1 MNFLLVLFLATSVPH
16 LWHPSEEPVQELQ
29 DIEIDEVDCD
39 ADDLPT
45 EDWAGCQP

>member
-1 MNFLLVLFLATSVPH
+1 MNFLLVLFLASSVPH
-16 LWHPSEEPVQELQ
+16 LWHPSTETQELQ
-29 DIEIDEVDCD
+29 DITIDEIDCD